1 MAIEMNYFCSMF
13 TLALGLALLGSGL
26 FTAYFGA
33 GKSRTIGI
41 GLTILGAIFAFLF
54 VYLPGFVG
62 DATSF
67 DQEFVKD
74 ALVATLGAA
83 VGVAIAVGV
92 MLGVLM
98 KVDTTEDLDDLD
110 LDDLEDIDL
119 DEELKKLEAELESEE
134 DEVADDMVEDDV
146 DQEAEVEEAADED
159 EDDEGV
165 DPVDETPADDEE
177 KEVA

>member
-13 TLALGLALLGSGL
+13 CLALGLALLGSGL

-41 GLTILGAIFAFLF
+41 GLTIFGAIFVFLF

-62 DATSF
+62 DATNF
-67 DQEFVKD
+67 EQELVKD
-74 ALVATLGAA
+74 AFVATLGAA
-83 VGVAIAVGV
+83 VGAAIAVAV

-119 DEELKKLEAELESEE
+119 DEELKKLEAELEAEE
-134 DEVADDMVEDDV
+134 DDTE
-146 DQEAEVEEAADED
+146 ADEGDGD
-159 EDDEGV
+159 EEPETEA
-165 DPVDETPADDEE
+165 PVDEPADEAPAAEPADADEEE